1 MNREKFKQAK
11 EIIQKIEKLQDLIDR
26 VDKTDSIYYK
36 TPDMDGGYTPG
47 KYVEFYESARNEIKE
62 AMKSHF
68 QNKIDELNKEFERL

>member
-1 MNREKFKQAK
+1 MDREKFNQAK

-47 KYVEFYESARNEIKE
+47 RYVEFYESAKNEIKE
-62 AMKSHF
+62 AMKSYF
-68 QNKIDELNKEFERL
+68 QSKINEFNKEFERL